1 MNHELKTTDICMI
14 KGIKGWCFH
23 VNDKHYLLIVEPPTI
38 IFPRPPIFKLNIEF
52 CLWLFMHYLYKNCF
66 LELQGRFFWDIFG
79 KYPVGFLKKFCSML
93 ITNFLCSVLMT
104 SIGEN
109 ISPHILLSR
118 AKILLEKL
126 WNEPEPVANLAG
138 VNASFN

>member
-1 MNHELKTTDICMI
+1 MAFHALFVQELFFGVTGK
-14 KGIKGWCFH
+14 
-23 VNDKHYLLIVEPPTI
+23 
-38 IFPRPPIFKLNIEF
+38 IFF
-52 CLWLFMHYLYKNCF
+52 LY
-66 LELQGRFFWDIFG
+66 IFG

-93 ITNFLCSVLMT
+93 INNFLCLVLMT

>member
-1 MNHELKTTDICMI
+1 
-14 KGIKGWCFH
+14 
-23 VNDKHYLLIVEPPTI
+23 
-38 IFPRPPIFKLNIEF
+38 
-52 CLWLFMHYLYKNCF
+52 
-66 LELQGRFFWDIFG
+66 
-79 KYPVGFLKKFCSML
+79 
-93 ITNFLCSVLMT
+93 MT